1 MFQSFHQ
8 PSAAHN
14 QRNATHKALSGKIA
28 LLVSAIALSSL
39 GCTPQAPQ
47 QLAFEPN
54 YLFAHRLTVEQ
65 DVPTDQFLSDSK
77 DLLIDWFGTPDN
89 PKLPPAFAD
98 SDYAELISLDT
109 MRPAVGP
116 APESIEPGDHGLYRQ
131 LCTSCHGET
140 GQGRGTVAASQNPY
154 PRDFRKGVFKYKSAL
169 RNSKPLKS
177 DIAHV
182 LRHGLA
188 GSQMPLFN
196 KLSDKQIDALV
207 DYVVYL
213 SIRGEFERQLL
224 AMGTADLD
232 PEESFNSDPTKRER
246 IYDVSYRGST
256 VEAQA
261 EAFKDQTST
270 AEDLLTE
277 IVDKWIEAEDEVEEV
292 EAPEDVPVP
301 GLTPEADIDADA
313 LSASI
318 AKGRELF
325 VGSVAACSKCH
336 GDSGKGDGKQLPDYD
351 EWTKDWTVQI
361 NVKPDDM
368 NAILPFLAR
377 GGMKPQPILPR
388 NLVEG
393 NFRGGR
399 DPIAVYRRILYGI
412 AGGPMPAA
420 ALASKPGEPGLTTDD
435 IWHLVNFVTSL
446 KTTPP
451 ASSEPAT
458 AEPSTKEPST
468 KEPAASVTIR

>member
-1 MFQSFHQ
+1 MFRSFH
-8 PSAAHN
+8 
-14 QRNATHKALSGKIA
+14 RLTRKAIS
-28 LLVSAIALSSL
+28 SSTAIFCAITLANL
-39 GCTPQAPQ
+39 GCAPPPPQ
-47 QLAFEPN
+47 QLSFEPN
-54 YLFAHRLTVEQ
+54 YLFAHRLTVSQ
-65 DVPTDQFLSDSK
+65 DVPTDQFLADSK
-77 DLLIDWFGTPDN
+77 DLLIDWFGTPDQ

-98 SDYAELISLDT
+98 SDYADLISLEK
-109 MRPAVGP
+109 MQPAVGA
-116 APESIEPGDHGLYRQ
+116 APDSIEPSDHGLYRQ
-131 LCTSCHGET
+131 LCASCHGET

-177 DIAHV
+177 DIAHT

-207 DYVVYL
+207 DYVIYL

-224 AMGTADLD
+224 AMGAADLD

-246 IYDVSYRGST
+246 IYDVSYRGSA
-256 VEAQA
+256 VEA
-261 EAFKDQTST
+261 EAKSLKEQLSN

-277 IVDKWIEAEDEVEEV
+277 IADAWTDAEDEVEEV
-292 EAPEDVPVP
+292 DAPEDVPVP
-301 GLTPEADIDADA
+301 GLTPESDIDADELA
-313 LSASI
+313 ASI

-361 NVKPDDM
+361 NVKPDDL
-368 NAILPFLAR
+368 NAILPFMAR

-399 DPIAVYRRILYGI
+399 DPIAVYRRILDGI

-420 ALASKPGEPGLTTDD
+420 ALANKPGEPGLTTDD
-435 IWHLVNFVTSL
+435 LWHLVNYVLSL
-446 KTTPP
+446 RVALP
-451 ASSEPAT
+451 AII
-458 AEPSTKEPST
+458 EPSTT
-468 KEPAASVTIR
+468 

>member
-1 MFQSFHQ
+1 
-8 PSAAHN
+8 
-14 QRNATHKALSGKIA
+14 
-28 LLVSAIALSSL
+28 VS
-39 GCTPQAPQ
+39 
-47 QLAFEPN
+47 
-54 YLFAHRLTVEQ
+54 Q
-65 DVPTDQFLSDSK
+65 DVPTEQFLADSK
-77 DLLIDWFGTPDN
+77 DLLIDWFGTPDQ

-98 SDYAELISLDT
+98 SDYADLISLEA
-109 MRPAVGP
+109 MQPAVGA

-131 LCTSCHGET
+131 LCASCHGET

-177 DIAHV
+177 DIAHT

-196 KLSDKQIDALV
+196 KLTDKQIDALV
-207 DYVVYL
+207 DYVIYL
-213 SIRGEFERQLL
+213 SVRGEFERQLL
-224 AMGTADLD
+224 AMGAADLD

-246 IYDVSYRGST
+246 IYDVSYRGSA
-256 VEAQA
+256 VEA
-261 EAFKDQTST
+261 EAKSLKEQLSN

-277 IVDKWIEAEDEVEEV
+277 IADAWTDAEDEVEEV

-301 GLTPEADIDADA
+301 GLTPESDIDADELA
-313 LSASI
+313 ASI

-336 GDSGKGDGKQLPDYD
+336 GDSGKGDGKQLADYD

-361 NVKPDDM
+361 NVKPDDL
-368 NAILPFLAR
+368 NAILPFMAR

-420 ALASKPGEPGLTTDD
+420 ALANKPGEPGLTTDD
-435 IWHLVNFVTSL
+435 LWHLVNYVLSL
-446 KTTPP
+446 RVAPP
-451 ASSEPAT
+451 AII
-458 AEPSTKEPST
+458 EPSTT
-468 KEPAASVTIR
+468 